1 MIGFFIAVLSG
12 ALMSVQGV
20 FNTQVTKTTGMWVS
34 NAWVQFSALLLCLV
48 AWLVAG
54 RDSFGAIAKVEP
66 KYVLLGG
73 VIGAGITWT
82 VIKSMAQLGP
92 AKAAFFIVMS
102 QLIVAYLIEVMG
114 LFGVEKDASFHSSI
128 GQIYQT
134 WEGRDLYPSIEE
146 KAAMLLYLVVKN
158 HSFVDGNKRI
168 AATLFLWFMQNNG
181 ILYRADGTKRISDA
195 SLVALTLMI
204 AESHTDEMDTM
215 VKVVVSLINRKN

>member
-102 QLIVAYLIEVMG
+102 QLIVAYLIEVTG
-114 LFGVEKDASFHSSI
+114 LFGVEKEPLEWRRVAGMVIALI
-128 GQIYQT
+128 G
-134 WEGRDLYPSIEE
+134 
-146 KAAMLLYLVVKN
+146 
-158 HSFVDGNKRI
+158 
-168 AATLFLWFMQNNG
+168 
-181 ILYRADGTKRISDA
+181 
-195 SLVALTLMI
+195 VAI
-204 AESHTDEMDTM
+204 FQW
-215 VKVVVSLINRKN
+215 K

>member
-102 QLIVAYLIEVMG
+102 QLIAAYLIEVMG
-114 LFGVEKDASFHSSI
+114 LFGVEKEPLEWRRVI
-128 GQIYQT
+128 G
-134 WEGRDLYPSIEE
+134 
-146 KAAMLLYLVVKN
+146 MV
-158 HSFVDGNKRI
+158 I
-168 AATLFLWFMQNNG
+168 ALIG
-181 ILYRADGTKRISDA
+181 
-195 SLVALTLMI
+195 VAI
-204 AESHTDEMDTM
+204 FQW
-215 VKVVVSLINRKN
+215 K